1 LVHPKIK
8 YINGK
13 GIMLAVNL
21 GRPDYCIRVVEQCMK
36 DGLIVSCQLYRNDY
50 LRISPALILSREE
63 IEKGCAIILNALDKV
78 S

>member
-1 LVHPKIK
+1 
-8 YINGK
+8 
-13 GIMLAVNL
+13 
-21 GRPDYCIRVVEQCMK
+21 MK

-50 LRISPALILSREE
+50 LRISPALILSKEE